1 MRCIIYGKMRLHF
14 VVTIILYCI
23 HNAVVF
29 GDSIGIKGENA
40 AAAVVANPKH
50 KRILEDTIL
59 PIRKT
64 PRTYSK
70 DDLKLPRRPM
80 TRKPTPAPTQQPTEN
95 ISYVPGKLNV
105 ISNGLHLS
113 EGLQSRI
120 VATSGQPIVLTGI
133 TSEGAF
139 TTDDTFHPLPD
150 GAAVY
155 QWVETGGWIYV
166 SNSEVWEEGGGGVSG
181 IYFDKDG
188 KVVDY
193 KALLRGATA
202 NCSG

>member
-1 MRCIIYGKMRLHF
+1 MRCMIFVKMRLP
-14 VVTIILYCI
+14 VTFTILLYCI
-23 HNAVVF
+23 HNTVVF
-29 GDSIGIKGENA
+29 GNSIKGENA

-50 KRILEDTIL
+50 QRILEDTIL
-59 PIRKT
+59 PERKT
-64 PRTYSK
+64 PRTFSK
-70 DDLKLPRRPM
+70 DNLKLPRRPL
-80 TRKPTPAPTQQPTEN
+80 TQKPTSAPTQKPIT
-95 ISYVPGKLNV
+95 YVPGKLNV

-133 TSEGAF
+133 SSEGVF
-139 TTDDTFHPLPD
+139 TTEDTFHPLPD

-155 QWVETGGWIYV
+155 QWAETGGWIYV

-181 IYFDKDG
+181 IYFDKEG

-193 KALLRGATA
+193 KALLRGTTA